1 MPLSKIL
8 EYTVSQS
15 DNAGCE
21 ILLRMLG
28 GPQAVEKYCKDAG
41 IKDISIKINE
51 EQQQANW
58 DLQFQNWTTP
68 KAANEIL
75 ELFYLNKNN
84 LLSKKSHRFIL
95 KVMRETKTG
104 ENRLRGQLPEK
115 TIVAHKTGSSGISK
129 EGITAA
135 VNNIGIIFL

>member
-1 MPLSKIL
+1 
-8 EYTVSQS
+8 
-15 DNAGCE
+15 
-21 ILLRMLG
+21 MLG